1 MNLRILATLL
11 LLAACSKP
19 VPATTGPASSDPATS
34 SPGTAGAV
42 TPEPTTPEPTTPEPT
57 SGKTQIAN
65 PASEHCVKQGGTLEI
80 AKTPQGEQGI
90 CVLPGGV
97 RCDEWAYFRK
107 QCP

>member
-11 LLAACSKP
+11 LLTACAKPGPGAAGP
-19 VPATTGPASSDPATS
+19 PPTETTIRTQE
-34 SPGTAGAV
+34 TV
-42 TPEPTTPEPTTPEPT
+42 
-57 SGKTQIAN
+57 QIAN
-65 PASEHCVKQGGTLEI
+65 PASAHCLKQGGALEI
-80 AKTPQGEQGI
+80 VQGPQGEAGV